1 MHILKNPQKW
11 YKWKLTR
18 IYCSEAILFLFDIGV
33 IEARGLTYKVI
44 IEFLETN
51 MYCSSEKKTVIFR
64 YAARMM
70 RYFGKE
76 GVCTDSFAMLLDRQ
90 IYPMSEVWKIFLYLI
105 RTRFYRRIIDY
116 IEIGEKD
123 VYGNRDV
130 EIHWNIEFFGY
141 GP

>member
-1 MHILKNPQKW
+1 VWKTKMHILKNPQKW

-18 IYCSEAILFLFDIGV
+18 IYCSEAILLLFDIGV

-51 MYCSSEKKTVIFR
+51 MYCSSENKTVIFR

-76 GVCTDSFAMLLDRQ
+76 GVCPDSFAMLLDRQ
-90 IYPMSEVWKIFLYLI
+90 IYPHVGSLEDFSLPNKNKVLQTY
-105 RTRFYRRIIDY
+105 Y
-116 IEIGEKD
+116 
-123 VYGNRDV
+123 
-130 EIHWNIEFFGY
+130 
-141 GP
+141 